1 MKNRGTLEQGKK
13 KRTELC
19 QEGMSDKRK
28 PTMDDYVHLGYL
40 SYHNPFV
47 SYFAS
52 VFYYFK

>member
-1 MKNRGTLEQGKK
+1 MKNRGTREQEK

-28 PTMDDYVHLGYL
+28 QPVDDYVHLGYL
-40 SYHNPFV
+40 SYHNPFM
-47 SYFAS
+47 SYLAS